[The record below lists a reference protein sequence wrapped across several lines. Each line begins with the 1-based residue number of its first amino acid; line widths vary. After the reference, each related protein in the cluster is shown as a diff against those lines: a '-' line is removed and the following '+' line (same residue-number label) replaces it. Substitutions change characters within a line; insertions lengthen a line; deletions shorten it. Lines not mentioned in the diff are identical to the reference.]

1 MTCRCNIMNRLTC
14 LQVLNIMVILGFM
27 LNYMLR
33 VNLAIAIVSMVMPY
47 NKSSTHSNNS
57 HDIIPNDNRTIT
69 GDAIKRSIEIVTN
82 DQSTT
87 NGSMLTSIGHEVSAE
102 TRYPWNE
109 YEVNLIL
116 GSFYW
121 GYICTEIPGGRMAEI
136 IGTKRVFGYSM
147 LVSSAITLL
156 IPLFSTFGYVALVIL
171 RIALGFMLGAT
182 WPAIHPMIARWIP
195 PTERSKFVS
204 NMMASSLGAAITLPI
219 CGYLIASFGWESVFY
234 VTGTIGLTWS
244 IAWFYFVYDS
254 PSQHPRISVEE
265 RNYIEESIGTTSSIK
280 HFPVP
285 WKSIFTSLPV
295 WAILITHACSVF
307 GYFTMVDQLPT
318 YMKYILNFNIKK
330 NGLLSSLPYL
340 GKYIFALTTST
351 LADYLR
357 RNNKLSV
364 TAIRKSFTTFA
375 VMSPGLLMIVQSYLG
390 RDPTTSVAIFTI
402 GLTINGAV
410 TAGYLGNGLDIAP
423 NFSGTIFG
431 IANTLSS
438 FGGFLSSFIIGTI
451 TYQNQTYEQ
460 WRKVFWILAGTYCT
474 GALAFALLGTGK
486 LQKWNYPDIKSY
498 EKNKN
503 NLERNGDV
511 DITEPLNN
519 KTLS

>member
-1 MTCRCNIMNRLTC
+1 MTCNINIMNRISC

-33 VNLAIAIVSMVMPY
+33 VNLTIAIVSMVMPY
-47 NKSSTHSNNS
+47 NKYSHSNNS
-57 HDIIPNDNRTIT
+57 HDIIPIDNKTIT
-69 GDAIKRSIEIVTN
+69 SDAMITSI
-82 DQSTT
+82 
-87 NGSMLTSIGHEVSAE
+87 NGSTFTSSVHEE
-102 TRYPWNE
+102 LEQTRYPWNE

-136 IGTKRVFGYSM
+136 IGTRRVFGYSM
-147 LVSSAITLL
+147 LLSSAITLL
-156 IPLFSTFGYVALVIL
+156 TPLFATFGYVAVATL
-171 RIALGFMLGAT
+171 RIALGFMLGVT
-182 WPAIHPMIARWIP
+182 WPAIQPMTARWIP
-195 PTERSKFVS
+195 PNERSKFVS

-219 CGYLIASFGWESVFY
+219 CGFLIASLGWEFVFY
-234 VTGTIGLTWS
+234 VTGMVGLTWS

-265 RNYIEESIGTTSSIK
+265 RNYIEESIGTTSSTK

-295 WAILITHACSVF
+295 WAILITHGCSVF
-307 GYFTMVDQLPT
+307 GYFTVVNQLPT
-318 YMKYILNFNIKK
+318 YMKYILNFNIKE
-330 NGLLSSLPYL
+330 NGILSSLPYL
-340 GKYIFALTTST
+340 GKYIFALTTAT

-357 RNNKLSV
+357 RTNKLSV
-364 TAIRKSFTTFA
+364 TAIRKIFTTFA
-375 VMSPGLLMIVQSYLG
+375 VLSPGLLMIAQAYLG
-390 RDPTTSVAIFTI
+390 RDPTTSVIIFTVA
-402 GLTINGAV
+402 LTINGAV

-438 FGGFLSSFIIGTI
+438 FGGFLSSFIVGTI

-460 WRKVFWILAGTYCT
+460 WRKIFWILAGTYCT
-474 GALAFALLGTGK
+474 GALAFAFLGTGN
-486 LQKWNYPDIKSY
+486 LQKWNYPDTKSY
-498 EKNKN
+498 EKNKTN
-503 NLERNGDV
+503 IENNGDAE
-511 DITEPLNN
+511 ITEPLNN